1 MVTLKDK
8 TQFPVEPM
16 RPHSRQ
22 VLVHVPKMP
31 NGEFVKKAM
40 QHPVSRT
47 KVWDSFELN
56 DKKIDE
62 TFQNYSRII
71 VLFSLILDP
80 SQTLRNRLGN
90 WLANRLHNTLPN
102 RLANVCTDQVTR

>member
-1 MVTLKDK
+1 MISDRQAYFCSLYMVTLKDK

-16 RPHSRQ
+16 RPTSRQ

-56 DKKIDE
+56 DKNIDE

-71 VLFSLILDP
+71 VFKAWI
-80 SQTLRNRLGN
+80 
-90 WLANRLHNTLPN
+90 
-102 RLANVCTDQVTR
+102 